1 MNECNHINRKEAKL
15 KSKMR
20 LVKRANMFANQLQT
34 GNKYKSL
41 HQQGLSEDEIEKKV
55 RVFQRFEK
63 IKKLIQRNQSEPDTN
78 LKDV

>member
-1 MNECNHINRKEAKL
+1 
-15 KSKMR
+15 
-20 LVKRANMFANQLQT
+20 MFANQLQT

-41 HQQGLSEDEIEKKV
+41 HQQGLTEDEIEKKV

-78 LKDV
+78 LRDV